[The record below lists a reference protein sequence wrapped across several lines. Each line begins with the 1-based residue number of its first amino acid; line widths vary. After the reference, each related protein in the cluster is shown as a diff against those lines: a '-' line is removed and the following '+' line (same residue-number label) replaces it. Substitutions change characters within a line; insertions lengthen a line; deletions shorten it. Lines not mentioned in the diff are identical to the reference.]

1 MRQFRVRALVTL
13 AAGAFA
19 LAACGSSSKSSSSA
33 ASTTIAPTTTAA
45 PTTSLAPTTTTAAP
59 AADATVKVATTKLG
73 MVLVDDKG
81 LTLYR
86 FDNDTTPGA
95 STCGAGVCAQ
105 TWPPA
110 TVTGTPTAGAG
121 IDASKLSTFA
131 RADGSTQLQIA
142 GHPLYRFAGDT
153 KGGDTNG
160 QGILNKWF
168 AAGPDG
174 NKVGATS

>member
-1 MRQFRVRALVTL
+1 
-13 AAGAFA
+13 
-19 LAACGSSSKSSSSA
+19 
-33 ASTTIAPTTTAA
+33 
-45 PTTSLAPTTTTAAP
+45 
-59 AADATVKVATTKLG
+59 

-95 STCGAGVCAQ
+95 STCGAGICAQ
-105 TWPPA
+105 TWPAA

-121 IDASKLSTFA
+121 IDASKLTTFM

-153 KGGDTNG
+153 KAGDTNG
-160 QGILNKWF
+160 QGILNKWY

-174 NKVGATS
+174 NKVS

>member
-13 AAGAFA
+13 AAAAFA
-19 LAACGSSSKSSSSA
+19 LAACGSSSKSSSST
-33 ASTTIAPTTTAA
+33 ASTTIPPSTTVAPGTTAA
-45 PTTSLAPTTTTAAP
+45 STTTTAAP

-95 STCGAGVCAQ
+95 STCGAGVCAT
-105 TWPPA
+105 TWPAA
-110 TVTGTPTAGAG
+110 TVTGTPTAGPG
-121 IDASKLSTFA
+121 IDASKLTTFT

-142 GHPLYRFAGDT
+142 GHPLYHFAGDA
-153 KGGDTNG
+153 KAGDTNG
-160 QGILNKWF
+160 QGILDKWY
-168 AAGPDG
+168 ASGPDG
-174 NKVGATS
+174 DKVGDKS

>member
-13 AAGAFA
+13 AAAAFA
-19 LAACGSSSKSSSSA
+19 LAACGSSSKSSSST
-33 ASTTIAPTTTAA
+33 ASTTIAPTTTLA
-45 PTTSLAPTTTTAAP
+45 PTTTVAPTTTAAP
-59 AADATVKVATTKLG
+59 AANATVKVATTKLG

-86 FDNDTTPGA
+86 FDNDTSPGA

-105 TWPPA
+105 TWPAA

-121 IDASKLSTFA
+121 IDASKLTTFM

-153 KGGDTNG
+153 KAGDTNG
-160 QGILNKWF
+160 QGILNKWY

-174 NKVGATS
+174 NKVS

>member
-13 AAGAFA
+13 AAAAFA
-19 LAACGSSSKSSSSA
+19 LAACGSSSKTSSST
-33 ASTTIAPTTTAA
+33 ASTTIPPSTTVAPGTTAAPTTTAA
-45 PTTSLAPTTTTAAP
+45 PAANT
-59 AADATVKVATTKLG
+59 TVKVATTKLG
-73 MVLVDDKG
+73 MVLVNDKG

-86 FDNDTTPGA
+86 FDNDTMPGA

-105 TWPPA
+105 TWPAA
-110 TVTGTPTAGAG
+110 TVTGTPTAGPG
-121 IDASKLSTFA
+121 IDASKLTTFT

-153 KGGDTNG
+153 KAGDTNG
-160 QGILNKWF
+160 QGILNKWY

-174 NKVGATS
+174 DKVGDAS

>member
-13 AAGAFA
+13 AAAFA
-19 LAACGSSSKSSSSA
+19 LAACGSSSKSSSYTASSTIPS
-33 ASTTIAPTTTAA
+33 STTVAPGTTAA
-45 PTTSLAPTTTTAAP
+45 PTTVAPV
-59 AADATVKVATTKLG
+59 ADATVKVATTKLG
-73 MVLVDDKG
+73 MVLVNDKG

-105 TWPPA
+105 TWPAA
-110 TVTGTPTAGAG
+110 TVTGTPTAGPG
-121 IDASKLSTFA
+121 IDASKLTTFT

-153 KGGDTNG
+153 KAGDTNG
-160 QGILNKWF
+160 QGILNKWY

-174 NKVGATS
+174 DKVGDAS